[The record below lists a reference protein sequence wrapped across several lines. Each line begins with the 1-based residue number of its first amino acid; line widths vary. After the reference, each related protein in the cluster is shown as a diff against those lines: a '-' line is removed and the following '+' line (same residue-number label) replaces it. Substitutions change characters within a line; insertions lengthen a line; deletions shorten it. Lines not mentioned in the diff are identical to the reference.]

1 MSKRP
6 SHPDVLFNELMSR
19 GGRKQKLDN
28 LASLHKLCEA
38 QYRGSKD
45 FSIPAIG
52 RLWEVAGGLRAR
64 ALYNA
69 PSADYR
75 ALLDAWKDHAGQ
87 TDKSRNAEATKFP
100 FLSRIDDPA
109 LRALV
114 QGTFIARDKLQ
125 AELNLLKS
133 LTVLQ
138 INRSSRPQTTP
149 HNSPL
154 LNLEEA
160 SVESVPL
167 TPSELEALRRS
178 VSADFLEDEGWKE
191 GRQGE
196 IVNEK
201 GRRLFQPGFAKAI
214 RKVLRGVTKVGAAS
228 E

>member
-1 MSKRP
+1 MSKRQ

-19 GGRKQKLDN
+19 GGRKQKLEN

-38 QYRGSKD
+38 QYRGSKE
-45 FSIPAIG
+45 FSLPAIG

-75 ALLDAWKDHAGQ
+75 ALISAWKEHAGRPDQ
-87 TDKSRNAEATKFP
+87 PKSAEANKFP
-100 FLSRIDDPA
+100 FLARIDDPA

-114 QGTFIARDKLQ
+114 QGAFIARDKFQ

-138 INRSSRPQTTP
+138 INRSPPSQTTH

-154 LNLEEA
+154 ASLGAA
-160 SVESVPL
+160 SVESLQL
-167 TPSELEALRRS
+167 TPSELEALRSS
-178 VSADFLEDEGWKE
+178 VSTDFLEDQGWKE

-196 IVNEK
+196 IFNEK

-214 RKVLRGVTKVGAAS
+214 RKVLREVGKGEAAS
-228 E
+228 K